1 MLLNLHV
8 KNLALIEEADVYFD
22 EGLNILTG
30 ETGAGKSIII
40 GSINIALG
48 GKVPKDIVGKHGDSA
63 FVELIFQIDHSS
75 EKELLQKMEVELE
88 DDQIILSRKITN
100 GRSIAKINGESVPA
114 SKLKEVAEVLIDIH
128 GQHDHQ
134 SLLQKSKHLEIL
146 DEYAKNDIVSM
157 KSKLQNKYASYLE
170 LKQKIDKFSV
180 NEEER
185 VRELSFLEYE
195 VEEIQEANLL
205 PDEDKQLEIQYQ
217 KMTYGKKILEAA
229 NTIYSLT
236 GYDNPH
242 AAGDSL
248 GKALRELN
256 SIVNYDKEL
265 EAMEEQLETIEN
277 LLNDFNR
284 DIADYMSEMEFGEQ
298 DFHEVEKRLN
308 LINHL
313 KSKFGDSI
321 SEILQS
327 KAQKEERIDALK
339 NHDILLKQYHG
350 ELEILE
356 QDLERESEK
365 LTEVRKKY
373 AKKLVLEI
381 KESLKELNFIDIQ
394 FDTVFEKMDHFTKNG
409 KDIMEFMISTNP
421 GEALK
426 PLAKIAS
433 GGEMSRVMLAIK
445 SVLAENDNIQTLIF
459 DEIDTGISGRTAQ
472 MVSEK
477 MAVLGRAHQI
487 ICITHLPQ
495 IAAMADTHFC
505 IEKETSN
512 HVTSTKIKKLE
523 KDQAVKEL
531 ARILGGAE
539 ITETTLKSAKEMKE
553 LAERTKKA

>member
-63 FVELIFQIDHSS
+63 FVELIFQIDNSS
-75 EKELLQKMEVELE
+75 EKELLRKMEIELE
-88 DDQIILSRKITN
+88 DEQIILSRKITN
-100 GRSIAKINGESVPA
+100 GRSVAKINGESVPA

-134 SLLQKSKHLEIL
+134 SLLHKSKHLEIL
-146 DEYAKNDIVSM
+146 DEYAKNDIVSI
-157 KSKLQNKYASYLE
+157 KSKLQHKYASYIE
-170 LKQKIDKFSV
+170 LRQKLDKFSV

-185 VRELSFLEYE
+185 IRELSFLEYE

-229 NTIYSLT
+229 NTIYNQT

-242 AAGDSL
+242 AAGDL
-248 GKALRELN
+248 IGKALRELN
-256 SIVNYDKEL
+256 SIVNYDTEL
-265 EAMEEQLETIEN
+265 ESMEEQLETIES

-284 DIADYMSEMEFGEQ
+284 DIADYMSRMEFGEH
-298 DFHEVEKRLN
+298 DFNETEKRLN

-313 KSKFGDSI
+313 KSKYGDSI
-321 SEILQS
+321 SEIIQS
-327 KAQKEERIDALK
+327 KTQKEERIEELK
-339 NHDILLKQYHG
+339 NHDILLKKYRE
-350 ELEILE
+350 ELETLQE
-356 QDLERESEK
+356 DLQIESEK
-365 LTEVRKKY
+365 LTEVRKRY
-373 AKKLVLEI
+373 AKKLMLEI
-381 KESLKELNFIDIQ
+381 QDSLKELNFIDIQ

-409 KDIMEFMISTNP
+409 NDIMEFMISTNP
-421 GEALK
+421 GEDLK

-477 MAVLGRAHQI
+477 MAVLGKAHQI

-505 IEKETSN
+505 IEKESLN
-512 HVTSTKIKKLE
+512 HMTSTKIKKLE

-539 ITETTLKSAKEMKE
+539 ITETTIRSAKEMKE
-553 LAERTKKA
+553 LAERTKKG